1 MSGVFSSLISPTYKI
16 LKDNSQP
23 LVALIGRPNVGK
35 STLFNRITR
44 RRDAIVDPTPGVT
57 RDRHYARVSW
67 EEHPFILVDTG
78 GIDDDDDTITNHIR
92 HQAMLAIDEADVI
105 LFLMDGRQGLTP
117 TDHEI
122 VDLLRRTEKTVFF
135 VVNKIDSPDLEIDLL
150 SPFWELGVEQLWPL
164 SADHSY
170 GFKTLLDGV
179 AEKLEKV
186 DIPSDLPEGVIRL
199 AFLGRPNV
207 GKSSMVNAIIGQER
221 MVVSNIS
228 GTTRD
233 SVDTL
238 LSRDKYHYLLID
250 TAGIRRKGKTKDKL
264 EKFSILKA
272 LKALG
277 RCDIAVV
284 VIDAQEGIT
293 EQDTRIIGYTQDH
306 GRALM
311 IIINKWDL
319 IKDDKKRQDW
329 LLEEVKLATNF
340 IPFAPVFRVSAKT
353 GYGIKRLFPVI
364 GKMHRQFYQRFP
376 TSALNRLLAAAV
388 SHHEPPLY
396 RGRRL
401 KLYYTAQIG
410 TAPPSFAV
418 IANAPKGIH
427 FSYQRFLKNRFREG
441 LGLDLVPVRLVFKER
456 SGRSRK

>member
-1 MSGVFSSLISPTYKI
+1 MSL
-16 LKDNSQP
+16 NSQP
-23 LVALIGRPNVGK
+23 MVALIGRPNVGK
-35 STLFNRITR
+35 STLFNRITK

-57 RDRHYARVSW
+57 RDRHYARVQW

-92 HQAMLAIDEADVI
+92 HQAMQAIEEADVI

-117 TDHEI
+117 SDHEI
-122 VDLLRRTEKTVFF
+122 VDLLRRTDKQVFF
-135 VVNKIDSPDLEIDLL
+135 VVNKIDSPELEVELL
-150 SPFWELGVEQLWPL
+150 SPFWELGVEELWAL

-170 GFKTLLDGV
+170 GFKTLMAGLT
-179 AEKLEKV
+179 ARLEKV
-186 DIPSDLPEGVIRL
+186 EVPPGLPEGTVRI

-221 MVVSNIS
+221 MVVSEIS

-238 LSRDKYHYLLID
+238 LSRDKYHYQLID
-250 TAGIRRKGKTKDKL
+250 TAGIRRKGKTTDKL

-284 VIDAQEGIT
+284 LIDAEEGIT
-293 EQDTRIIGYTQDH
+293 EQDTRVIGYTQDH

-311 IIINKWDL
+311 ILINKWDL

-329 LLEEVKLATNF
+329 LLEEVRLATNF

-353 GYGIKRLFPVI
+353 GYGIKRIFPAI

-376 TSALNRLLAAAV
+376 TSALNRLLEAAIN
-388 SHHEPPLY
+388 HHEPPLY

-410 TAPPSFAV
+410 TAPPSFVV
-418 IANAPKGIH
+418 IANFPKGIH
-427 FSYQRFLKNRFREG
+427 FSYQRFLKNRFRDG

-456 SGRSRK
+456 SGRSKR

>member
-1 MSGVFSSLISPTYKI
+1 MPSE
-16 LKDNSQP
+16 NQP

-57 RDRHYARVSW
+57 RDRHYARVRW

-78 GIDDDDDTITNHIR
+78 GIDDEDDTITNHIR
-92 HQAMLAIDEADVI
+92 HQAMQAIEEADVI
-105 LFLMDGRQGLTP
+105 LFLMDGRQGVMP
-117 TDHEI
+117 GDHEI
-122 VDLLRRTEKTVFF
+122 VDMLRRTDKQVFF
-135 VVNKIDSPDLEIDLL
+135 VVNKIDAPDLEVNLL
-150 SPFWELGVEQLWPL
+150 TPFWELGVEELWAL

-170 GFKTLLDGV
+170 GFKTLMDALISKLD
-179 AEKLEKV
+179 KV
-186 DIPSDLPEGVIRL
+186 EAPEDLPEGTIRM
-199 AFLGRPNV
+199 AFIGRPNV
-207 GKSSMVNAIIGQER
+207 GKSSMINAIIGQER
-221 MVVSNIS
+221 MVVSAIS

-238 LSRDKYHYLLID
+238 LSRDQYNYLLID

-284 VIDAQEGIT
+284 LIDAEEGIT
-293 EQDTRIIGYTQDH
+293 EQDTRVIGYTQDH
-306 GRALM
+306 GRALL
-311 IIINKWDL
+311 ILINKWDL

-329 LLEEVKLATNF
+329 LLEEIRLATNF

-353 GYGIKRLFPVI
+353 GYGIKRVFPAL
-364 GKMHRQFYQRFP
+364 GKMHRQFNQRFP
-376 TSALNRLLAAAV
+376 TSALNRLLEAARD
-388 SHHEPPLY
+388 HHEPPMH

-410 TAPPSFAV
+410 TAPPTFAV
-418 IANAPKGIH
+418 ISNYPKRIH
-427 FSYQRFLKNRFREG
+427 FSYQRYLKNRFREG

-456 SGRSRK
+456 SGRTKR